1 MIVMQEYDK
10 KFYKIRD
17 VAELL
22 GLSASTLRYWEIE
35 FPECKPKRSNT
46 NIRYYR
52 PEDIELLKI
61 IHYLLKVKG
70 LKMEAAKEQLRVNR
84 KNVSNRVKILDILQ
98 ESRDRLQEMLG
109 ALNKRKS

>member
-1 MIVMQEYDK
+1 MEEYGK

-22 GLSASTLRYWEIE
+22 GLSASTLRYWETE

-52 PEDIELLKI
+52 PEDIEVLKI

-84 KNVSNRVKILDILQ
+84 KNVSNRVKVIDILQ
-98 ESRDRLQEMLG
+98 DSRSQLQDMLG
-109 ALNKRKS
+109 ALNKRKG